1 MEDRAKVN
9 TLVKCRVKLSKNDE
23 GEKLNSTTFK
33 SLIWSLRYL
42 TCIRPNICF
51 RIELWVGLWKHQL
64 RHTSKIWSEFLDI
77 SNVLFNFGLFYRHS
91 NNFELVG
98 YNDSDW
104 VRDIDDR
111 KCTISSVFYMKNIT
125 FIWSLEK

>member
-1 MEDRAKVN
+1 MIKEFEMTNICLITYYLGIKIKQGEYKIFLSQEKFEKEIPKKFKMEDRAKVN

-51 RIELWVGLWKHQL
+51 RIEL
-64 RHTSKIWSEFLDI
+64 
-77 SNVLFNFGLFYRHS
+77 
-91 NNFELVG
+91 
-98 YNDSDW
+98 
-104 VRDIDDR
+104 
-111 KCTISSVFYMKNIT
+111 
-125 FIWSLEK
+125 